1 MPYNFIVADA
11 ATPDGFA
18 PLDKLAMKLAGD
30 GKDLKDAVG
39 EIADMKMAADKAKE
53 LAVKVK
59 AALEAKH
66 KELSG
71 MKMDGAKD
79 SDVNCKY
86 NPKDAL
92 ADVTACL
99 TKLSEKSGI
108 EECKWTPPAVEG
120 AGGMGDDMGMK
131 MEDGMMMD
139 PPMEPAADMEGGMS
153 FFDESAFGE
162 SSGPELLPKL
172 LVELCAVHPYVGDLV
187 RSQVVAWELGGKS
200 GEEWK
205 EASTIM
211 SAAVEAGEKA
221 EVDVYMAAWLGPE
234 DIEDFNDVNTNKET
248 RALIFPGVVL
258 GFASEEDALSKQK
271 GKEEKKQKLER
282 YLFHVKTNALKACGD
297 KIHAVH
303 RLFAKITSAEKPE
316 GKDYTLVELTLFAD
330 HATKTMEEFKA
341 KCAAAVEAGKA
352 IKDKVDDKME
362 NKEDKPMEDGMMMDP
377 PMEPAADM

>member
-1 MPYNFIVADA
+1 
-11 ATPDGFA
+11 
-18 PLDKLAMKLAGD
+18 MKLAGD
-30 GKDLKDAVG
+30 GKDFKDAVG

-53 LAVKVK
+53 LAVKIK
-59 AALEAKH
+59 AALEARH
-66 KELSG
+66 KDLSG

-92 ADVTACL
+92 ADVEACL

-108 EECKWTPPAVEG
+108 EECKWTPPAKE
-120 AGGMGDDMGMK
+120 GGMGDMPMG
-131 MEDGMMMD
+131 DGMGDMPAGMD
-139 PPMEPAADMEGGMS
+139 GDMPADMEGGMA
-153 FFDESAFGE
+153 FFDEAAFGE

-248 RALIFPGVVL
+248 RALVFPGVVL
-258 GFASEEDALSKQK
+258 GYATDEDALSKQK

-303 RLFAKITSAEKPE
+303 RLFAKIASAEKPE

-330 HATKTMEEFKA
+330 HATKTMEEFKT
-341 KCAAAVEAGKA
+341 KCAAAVEAAKA
-352 IKDKVDDKME
+352 IKDKVDDKMA
-362 NKEDKPMEDGMMMDP
+362 DK
-377 PMEPAADM
+377 PAADENMDKPDAPADDAAAGGGDM